1 MDLFS
6 PVTELRG
13 VGAARQKQL
22 TKLHIETLYDL
33 IAFFPRAY
41 EDRTKIISVAGLEP
55 GKPACFEAMVISKP
69 QLSRVRRGM
78 ELVKLRVADETGRVD
93 LVFFNQP
100 YVKDQLQYGET
111 YRFYGEIKEGY
122 GYQMQNP
129 AFEPLDKAGAVTG
142 RIVPVY
148 PLTAGVSNKLLSAC
162 VRQALDACIDSLPDI
177 LPQSV
182 QERFC
187 LCTSRFAYE
196 TVHAPMSFSDL
207 EKARRRLVFEEF
219 FVFAAGLA
227 SIRTRREQLSV
238 CPMDTRH
245 MEGFYALL
253 PFRLTG
259 DQQAAIDDILHD
271 LQKSVPMNRLVQGDV
286 GSGKTMVAA
295 AALFCAVQN
304 GHQAALMAPTEILAE
319 QHAQSLSRLF
329 SPLGLKITLLTGS
342 LTAAQKRARKQEIAD
357 GAAQIIIGTHA
368 LFSQDVAFRDL
379 SLVVCDEQHRFGVA
393 QRAALSQKGQSPH
406 LLVMSATPIP
416 RTLSLIAYGDLDV
429 SVISELPPGRLPV
442 ETFLVGEDKRARLNG
457 FIEKQCEAGHQ
468 VYIVCPAV
476 EESELESLKSAESWA
491 QALQQAVF
499 PHRRV
504 GLLHGKMKQAE
515 KDAALGAFA
524 KGETDILVA
533 TTVVEVG
540 VDVPNATLM
549 VIENAD
555 RFGLSQ
561 LHQLRGRVGRGSAQ
575 SYCVLVS
582 GTRNEQTRKRLKAL
596 CATADGFKIAEED
609 LALRGPGDFLGQR
622 QHGLPLFKV
631 ADLQMDVQT
640 LLEAR
645 QAAGE
650 AITGPEVLERPE
662 YAPLRKRVEALFA
675 QSDLTLN

>member
-13 VGAARQKQL
+13 VGSARQKQL
-22 TKLHIETLYDL
+22 SRLHIETLYDL

-41 EDRTKIISVAGLEP
+41 EDRTKLSCVADLKP
-55 GKPACFEAMVISKP
+55 GVPACFAAMVISRP
-69 QLSRVRRGM
+69 QLSRIRKGM
-78 ELVKLRVADETGRVD
+78 ELVKLRVADETGMAD

-111 YRFYGEIKEGY
+111 YRFYGEIKEGP
-122 GYQMQNP
+122 GHQLQNP
-129 AFEPLDKAGAVTG
+129 AFEPLDKAGTVTG

-148 PLTAGVSNKLLSAC
+148 PLTAGLSNKLLGAC

-177 LPQSV
+177 LPETV
-182 QERFC
+182 QKRFC

-196 TVHAPMSFSDL
+196 TVHAPRSFSDL
-207 EKARRRLVFEEF
+207 ETARRRLVFEEF

-227 SIRTRREQLSV
+227 SIRTRREQDRA

-245 MEGFYALL
+245 MERFYRLL
-253 PFRLTG
+253 PFRLTNA
-259 DQQAAIDDILHD
+259 QQSAIDDILRD
-271 LQKSVPMNRLVQGDV
+271 LQRAVPMNRLVQGDV

-319 QHAQSLSRLF
+319 QHAQSLSGLF
-329 SPLGLKITLLTGS
+329 APLGLEITLLTGS
-342 LTAAQKRARKQEIAD
+342 LTAAQKRLRKQEIAG

-416 RTLSLIAYGDLDV
+416 RTLSLIAYGDLDI

-457 FIEKQCEAGHQ
+457 FIEKQCAAGHQ

-476 EESELESLKSAESWA
+476 EDAELESLKAAESWA

-515 KDAALGAFA
+515 KDAALGAFVN
-524 KGETDILVA
+524 GETDILVA

-582 GTRNEQTRKRLKAL
+582 GSRNEQTRKRLKAL
-596 CATADGFKIAEED
+596 CATTDGFKIAEED
-609 LALRGPGDFLGQR
+609 LALRGPGDFLGSR

-631 ADLQMDVQT
+631 ADLKMDVQT

-675 QSDLTLN
+675 QSDLALN